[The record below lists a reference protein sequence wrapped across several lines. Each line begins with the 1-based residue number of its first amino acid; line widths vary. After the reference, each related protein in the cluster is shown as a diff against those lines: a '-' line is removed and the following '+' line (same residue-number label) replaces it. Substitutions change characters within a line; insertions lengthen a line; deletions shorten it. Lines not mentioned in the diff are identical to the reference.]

1 METLQTYERMV
12 HILCLKGHDTQKASV
27 KAHLTVKDEF
37 YRETDLFGK
46 KLLWIRSWPTLIAMI
61 SKRKKGSTLN
71 CALVTFEPKK
81 KKREKLTKSRK
92 R

>member
-46 KLLWIRSWPTLIAMI
+46 KIAVDKI
-61 SKRKKGSTLN
+61 LAYFNCYDFETKERKYT
-71 CALVTFEPKK
+71 
-81 KKREKLTKSRK
+81 
-92 R
+92 